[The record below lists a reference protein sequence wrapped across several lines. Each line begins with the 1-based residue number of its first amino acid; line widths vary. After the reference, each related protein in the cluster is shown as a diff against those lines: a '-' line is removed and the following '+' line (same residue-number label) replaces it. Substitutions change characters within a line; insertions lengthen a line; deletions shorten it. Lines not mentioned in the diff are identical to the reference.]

1 MRALLAVLAIGVIA
15 VPAMPDSN
23 AAPEQVAIN
32 RNEKAAGALR
42 DGALTLRLE
51 LREGEWHP
59 DGAGTPGIRVYAFGE
74 EGKPLQVPGPLVRI
88 PQGTQ
93 VRATVRNRTPE
104 KLFLYGFYDRPT
116 ATTPVELEP
125 GAVREVAFT
134 ATVPGTF
141 FYSALPTSDGDFAR
155 AGLYS
160 QMSGALIVDPP
171 GRVRLRERIMV
182 LSVWGDSAAAA
193 AQLDGRPVLL
203 RFVINGESWPNTE
216 ALQYT
221 VGDSIHWRL
230 LNLSPAV
237 HPMHLHGFYYQV
249 KSRGTAVA
257 DTVYGANEAPRMVV
271 TERLAPGQ
279 TMTMSWVPERAG
291 NWLFHCHDNPH
302 IAANLPLPGATI
314 AKAAGPHKMNH
325 SRELMGGLVMGI
337 EVKPRP
343 GTRTAAVQPV
353 KRRELRLVAR
363 IDSGGTK
370 EEPRYGF
377 VLEEGARAASAKP
390 SLPGPPLLL
399 KRGEPVRI
407 MVVNELP
414 EATAIHWH
422 GIELDSYYDGVA
434 DFAGAGKMIAPAIQ
448 PRDSFEVLFTPPRSG
463 TFIYHTHVDEIRQQ
477 RAGLSGAI
485 LVLDPTAAYDP
496 ATDITLLLSVPRN
509 VADNAVI
516 LLNGTSTP
524 APLQLQAGKR
534 YRLRVINI
542 HTFRPSM
549 RVELKQGT
557 EFLSWRP
564 LAKDGMDVPAE
575 RSTARRSAVQM
586 GNGETYDFE
595 FVPAAA
601 GELRIEVLSA
611 PGLLLATQPIVVR

>member
-1 MRALLAVLAIGVIA
+1 MRSILAVLAICVAAG
-15 VPAMPDSN
+15 PALPESRT
-23 AAPEQVAIN
+23 ALEQVAIN
-32 RNEKAAGALR
+32 RNEKAAGVLR
-42 DGALTLRLE
+42 DGVLTLRLE
-51 LREGEWHP
+51 IREGEWHP
-59 DGAGTPGIRVYAFGE
+59 DGAGTPGIKVYAFGE

-88 PQGTQ
+88 PRGTQ
-93 VRATVRNRTPE
+93 VRTTLRNRTPE
-104 KLFLYGFYDRPT
+104 KLFLHGFYDRSA
-116 ATTPVELEP
+116 ATTPIELEP
-125 GAVREVAFT
+125 GAVREVGFT

-141 FYSALPTSDGDFAR
+141 FYSALPSSEGDFVR
-155 AGLYS
+155 RGLYT
-160 QMSGALIVDPP
+160 QLSGALIVDPP
-171 GRVRLRERIMV
+171 GRARQAERIMV
-182 LSVWGDSAAAA
+182 LSVWGDSLANV
-193 AQLDGRPVLL
+193 QLDGRPVVL

-221 VGDSIHWRL
+221 VGDTIHWRV

-237 HPMHLHGFYYQV
+237 HPMHLHGFYYRV

-257 DTVYGANEAPRMVV
+257 DTVYGPNEPPRMVV

-302 IAANLPLPGATI
+302 IAANLPLPGATV
-314 AKAAGPHKMNH
+314 AKAAGTHKMNH
-325 SRELMGGLVMGI
+325 SRDLMGGLVMGI

-343 GTRTAAVQPV
+343 GTRTAATQSV
-353 KRRELRLVAR
+353 KRRELRLIAR
-363 IDSGGTK
+363 VDTGGTQA
-370 EEPRYGF
+370 EPRYGF
-377 VLEEGARAASAKP
+377 VLEEGASAASAKP

-407 MVVNELP
+407 TVVNELP

-485 LVLDPTAAYDP
+485 LVLDPAATFDP

-516 LLNGTSTP
+516 LLNGTPTP
-524 APLQLQAGKR
+524 APLQLQAGQR

-557 EFLSWRP
+557 QFQTWRP
-564 LAKDGMDVPAE
+564 VAKDGMDIPKE
-575 RSTARRSAVQM
+575 RSIVGRAFVQM

-595 FVPAAA
+595 FIPAAA
-601 GELRIEVLSA
+601 GEFRIEVLSA
-611 PGLLLATQPIVVR
+611 PGLLLATQPIVVK